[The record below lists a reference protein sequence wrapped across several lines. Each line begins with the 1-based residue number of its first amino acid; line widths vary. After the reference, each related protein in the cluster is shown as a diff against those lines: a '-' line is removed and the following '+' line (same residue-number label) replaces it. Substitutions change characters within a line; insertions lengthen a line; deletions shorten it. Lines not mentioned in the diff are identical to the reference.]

1 MSQADLAFENVTD
14 AEEVARVLN
23 EANVRGVSVFAS
35 IVAPGG
41 FTRDYEFSIKAVK
54 GSRLVLTPAAASSP
68 PGTALP
74 STVPQLLPKEIQP
87 GLELELI
94 FSISTGQYAIRDLIA
109 DSSLTTITVNA
120 AKSLLRQQRR
130 RDFRVPIRHGVVQC
144 FLQRVHAVRVAPEL
158 PLTLID
164 LSAGGMKL
172 MWPQQGLP
180 EIKPG
185 SEIAGRL
192 KLSPGREVDF
202 TAKLVALFQTPELG
216 PLDSPAVAPGA
227 TQSGTPGG
235 FEFDGLKQDEA
246 RAILFTC
253 LQLHREIYGR

>member
-14 AEEVARVLN
+14 VDEVARVLN
-23 EANVRGVSVFAS
+23 EANVRGVAVFAS

-54 GSRLVLTPAAASSP
+54 GSRLVLTPTAASGAPS
-68 PGTALP
+68 P

-94 FSISTGQYAIRDLIA
+94 FSISTGQYAIRDIIA

-158 PLTLID
+158 PLNLLD

-172 MWPQQGLP
+172 MWPLEGLP

-185 SEIAGRL
+185 AEIAGRL

-202 TAKLVALFQTPELG
+202 TAKLVALFPATEATPATQADSQTQ
-216 PLDSPAVAPGA
+216 SVA
-227 TQSGTPGG
+227 QSGTPGG

>member
-1 MSQADLAFENVTD
+1 MSRADLAFENVTD
-14 AEEVARVLN
+14 TDEVMRVLN
-23 EANVRGVSVFAS
+23 EASVRGVSVFAS

-41 FTRDYEFSIKAVK
+41 FTRDYELSIKAVK
-54 GSRLVLTPAAASSP
+54 GTRLVLTPAAASP
-68 PGTALP
+68 A

-94 FSISTGQYAIRDLIA
+94 FSISSGQYAIRDAIA

-130 RDFRVPIRHGVVQC
+130 RDFRVPIRPGTVEC
-144 FLQRVHAVRVAPEL
+144 WLQRVNMVRIGPEL
-158 PLTLID
+158 QLTLID

-172 MWPQQGLP
+172 KWPMQGLP

-185 SEIAGRL
+185 SEIQGRM

-202 TAKLVALFQTPELG
+202 HAKLVAVFITGEASQDEA
-216 PLDSPAVAPGA
+216 PA
-227 TQSGTPGG
+227 G

>member
-1 MSQADLAFENVTD
+1 MPQVDLAFENVTD
-14 AEEVARVLN
+14 MDEVTRVLN
-23 EANVRGVSVFAS
+23 EANVRGVAVFAS

-41 FTRDYEFSIKAVK
+41 FTRDFEFSIKAVK
-54 GSRLVLTPAAASSP
+54 GSRLVLTPAASSGAP
-68 PGTALP
+68 LL

-94 FSISTGQYAIRDLIA
+94 FSISTGQYAIRDIIA

-130 RDFRVPIRHGVVQC
+130 RDFRVPIRHGIVQC
-144 FLQRVHAVRVAPEL
+144 FLQRLHAVRVVPEL

-172 MWPQQGLP
+172 MWPHEGLP

-185 SEIAGRL
+185 AEIAGRL

-202 TAKLVALFQTPELG
+202 TAKLVALF
-216 PLDSPAVAPGA
+216 PAPDANQASAP
-227 TQSGTPGG
+227 QSGTPGG

-253 LQLHREIYGR
+253 LQLHREIYGI